1 MKISYERKRISLL
14 TKHGKESIIAPILKR
29 TLGCDIELVQS
40 FDTDELGTFDNTVKP
55 QGNQLQTVRRKAQ
68 IGIDFSGN
76 TLGVASEGSFAPDPF
91 SGFMPW
97 NIEMVIFLD
106 DFHGIE
112 VVGVAQGSAMSM
124 GKFVRNIDELLQFA
138 QDAGF
143 PQHHLML
150 RPEQENDSRIVKGL
164 HSLNDLTVAYIEA
177 QQQAANGKVFVE
189 NDLRAFAN
197 PTRQHL
203 IAQATEDL
211 ARKLLSLCPQC
222 GMPGYWKFTTSADLL
237 LSAHGSSKKLP
248 AANLHQG
255 LRGGSPRRLIGCIAC
270 PHPIDQHHQLFVT

>member
-1 MKISYERKRISLL
+1 MKISYDRKRISLL

-29 TLGCDIELVQS
+29 TLGCEIELVQS
-40 FDTDELGTFDNTVKP
+40 FDTDELGTFDRTLKP
-55 QGNQLQTVRRKAQ
+55 QGTQLQSVRRKAQ

-76 TLGVASEGSFAPDPF
+76 TIGVASEGSFVADPF

-106 DFHGIE
+106 DLHGVE
-112 VVGVAQGSAMSM
+112 VVGIAKGSAMSM

-143 PQHHLML
+143 AQHQLML
-150 RPEQENDSRIVKGL
+150 RPEHENDPRVVKGL
-164 HSLNDLTVAYIEA
+164 HTLDNLTFAYIEA
-177 QQQAANGKVFVE
+177 QQQSTNGKVFVE

-197 PTRQHL
+197 PTRQNL

-211 ARKLLSLCPQC
+211 ARKILSLCPQC
-222 GMPGYWKFTTSADLL
+222 GVPGYWKVTTEAGILLNTWGSAK
-237 LSAHGSSKKLP
+237 HLP
-248 AANLHQG
+248 AYETWHCRHCHYETHQSVSAG
-255 LRGGSPRRLIGCIAC
+255 ESTAHTRGEIYNP
-270 PHPIDQHHQLFVT
+270 

>member
-1 MKISYERKRISLL
+1 MKISYDRKRISLL
-14 TKHGKESIIAPILKR
+14 TKHGKESIIAPILKQ

-40 FDTDELGTFDNTVKP
+40 FNTDELGTFDRTVKH
-55 QGNQLQTVRRKAQ
+55 QGTQLQTARRKAQ

-76 TLGVASEGSFAPDPF
+76 TLGVASEGSFVPDPF

-106 DFHGIE
+106 DLRGLE
-112 VVGVAQGSAMSM
+112 VVGMAKGSAMSM

-143 PQHHLML
+143 PRHQLML
-150 RPEQENDSRIVKGL
+150 RPEHENDPRVVKEL
-164 HSLNDLTVAYIEA
+164 HDLDHLISVYIEA
-177 QQQAANGKVFVE
+177 QQQSSNGKVFVE

-211 ARKLLSLCPQC
+211 ARKILSLCPQC
-222 GMPGYWKFTTSADLL
+222 GMPGYWKVTTEAGMLL
-237 LSAHGSSKKLP
+237 NTWGPPKHLP
-248 AANLHQG
+248 ACETWHCKHCEYETCQSV
-255 LRGGSPRRLIGCIAC
+255 SPAESTSHSRSAIYN
-270 PHPIDQHHQLFVT
+270 P

>member
-1 MKISYERKRISLL
+1 MKISYERKTISLL
-14 TKHGKESIIAPILKR
+14 TKHGKEAIISPILKR
-29 TLGCDIELVQS
+29 TLACEIELVQS
-40 FDTDELGTFDNTVKP
+40 FDTDELGTFDRTVKR

-76 TLGVASEGSFAPDPF
+76 TLGVASEGSFVPDPF

-106 DFHGIE
+106 DIHGVE

-124 GKFVRNIDELLQFA
+124 GKFVRSSDELLQFA

-150 RPEQENDSRIVKGL
+150 RPEHEHDSRVVKGL
-164 HSLNDLTVAYIEA
+164 HSLDNLTTAYIEA
-177 QQQAANGKVFVE
+177 QQQSVNGRVFVE

-222 GMPGYWKFTTSADLL
+222 GIPGYWKFTTASGLL
-237 LSAHGSSKKLP
+237 LSPNGSSKKLP
-248 AANLHQG
+248 DCETWICQHCQYQTQQSVSGAELISQ
-255 LRGGSPRRLIGCIAC
+255 SPS
-270 PHPIDQHHQLFVT
+270 

>member
-1 MKISYERKRISLL
+1 MTVSYDRKKISLL
-14 TKHGKESIIAPILKR
+14 TKHGKETIISPILKR
-29 TLGCDIELVQS
+29 TLGCEIELVQS
-40 FDTDELGTFDNTVKP
+40 FDTDELGTFDRAVKR
-55 QGNQLQTVRRKAQ
+55 QGAQLKTARRKAQ

-76 TLGVASEGSFAPDPF
+76 TLGIASEGSFVPDPF

-106 DFHGIE
+106 DLHGVE
-112 VVGVAQGSAMSM
+112 VVGIAKGSAMSM

-143 PQHHLML
+143 PQHQLML
-150 RPEQENDSRIVKGL
+150 RPERENDLRVVKGL
-164 HSLNDLTVAYIEA
+164 QALDNLTFAYIEA
-177 QQQAANGKVFVE
+177 QQQSGNGKVFVE

-211 ARKLLSLCPQC
+211 ARKILSLCPQC
-222 GMPGYWKFTTSADLL
+222 GVPGYWNYTTEAGLL
-237 LSAHGSSKKLP
+237 LSTL
-248 AANLHQG
+248 
-255 LRGGSPRRLIGCIAC
+255 GSPKHLPDCETWHCKHCQYETRQSVSAAELTTDIRGETYN
-270 PHPIDQHHQLFVT
+270 P